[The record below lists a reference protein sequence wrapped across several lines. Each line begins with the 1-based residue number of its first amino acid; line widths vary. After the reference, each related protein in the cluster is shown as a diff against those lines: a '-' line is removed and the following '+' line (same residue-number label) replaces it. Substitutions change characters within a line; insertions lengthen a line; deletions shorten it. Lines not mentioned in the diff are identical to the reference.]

1 MVPHEQD
8 AEGPGRQDGALEAAI
23 STAMVQMLHHET
35 GRGPTRARTTIGE
48 DLVVCVMSATLTKG
62 EQNLADNDHGALVLR
77 GRQAHQ
83 EIMKVKAITSVEG
96 LTGRTVTAFMS
107 CNHLDPDLAA
117 EVFVLR
123 PLAGRAE

>member
-8 AEGPGRQDGALEAAI
+8 ADGPGRQDGALEAAI
-23 STAMVQMLHHET
+23 STAMVQLLHRET

-62 EQNLADNDHGALVLR
+62 EQRLADSDHGALVLR
-77 GRQAHQ
+77 VRQAHQ
-83 EIMKVKAITSVEG
+83 DNMKVNAIAMVEG

-117 EVFVLR
+117 EVFVLQPHSPR
-123 PLAGRAE
+123 ED